1 MTPLDQYGW
10 LRYSHACT
18 SIEIPQDLTLGRIA
32 SIKGFKYYTWTE
44 QGELECDLSGRLLYL
59 PPPDHPKIGDWVTL
73 MVYDT
78 TGYII
83 GVLPRYNA
91 LSRRNPGTTAE
102 RQLLAANVD
111 AALVVQGLDR
121 DFNIMR
127 LERYLVQLAACNVPA
142 LVVLNKADLVD
153 DTQPYIDAVQN
164 LGRQVPALCCST
176 RTGMGMRAL
185 QEELLQP
192 GHTYV
197 LIGSS
202 GVGKSSLLNALLDDT
217 QQATGTTSDSNQKGR
232 HTTTTRDLFRLP
244 NDSLL
249 IDTPGMR
256 EFGVTGSGET
266 PSEDLFPVIQT
277 LAIDCRFTDCRHLDE
292 QGCAVLAALH
302 DGTLPDAVY
311 YSYLKLK
318 KEMRRFEIDVSDK
331 KRLNK
336 QFGKITRE
344 VKNHRKRFKY

>member
-10 LRYSHACT
+10 LRYSHSCT
-18 SIEIPQDLTLGRIA
+18 SIEIPQDLTVGRIV
-32 SIKGFKYYTWTE
+32 SIKGFKYYTRTE
-44 QGELECDLSGRLLYL
+44 QSELECELSGRLLYL
-59 PPPDHPKIGDWVTL
+59 PPTDHPKIGDWVTL
-73 MVYDT
+73 MVYDI

-91 LSRRNPGTTAE
+91 LSRRNPGTTTE

-127 LERYLVQLAACNVPA
+127 LERYLVQLAACNVPT
-142 LVVLNKADLVD
+142 LVLLNKADLVD

-164 LGRQVPALCCST
+164 LGRQVPVLCCST
-176 RTGMGMRAL
+176 HIGMGMRAL
-185 QEELLQP
+185 QDELLLP
-192 GHTYV
+192 AHTYV

-202 GVGKSSLLNALLDDT
+202 GVGKSSLLNALLADT
-217 QQATGTTSDSNQKGR
+217 QQTTGIISDASQKGR

-244 NDSLL
+244 NGSLL

-266 PSEDLFPVIQT
+266 PSEDLFPVIQA
-277 LAIDCRFTDCRHLDE
+277 LAVDCRFTDCQHLDE

-302 DGTLPDAVY
+302 DGALPDAVY
-311 YSYLKLK
+311 DSYLKLK
-318 KEMRRFEIDVSDK
+318 KEMRRFEIDVSAK

-336 QFGKITRE
+336 QFGKIARE
-344 VKNHRKRFKY
+344 AKNHRKRYKY

>member
-1 MTPLDQYGW
+1 MTLLDQYGW
-10 LRYSHACT
+10 LRYSHTYA
-18 SIEIPQDLTLGRIA
+18 SLEIPQDLTVGRIV
-32 SIKGFKYYTWTE
+32 SIKGFKYYTRTE

-59 PPPDHPKIGDWVTL
+59 PPTDHPKVGDWVTL

-78 TGYII
+78 AGYII
-83 GVLPRYNA
+83 GVLPRHNV

-127 LERYLVQLAACNVPA
+127 LERYLVQLAACDVPA
-142 LVVLNKADLVD
+142 LVVLNKADLVE

-164 LGRQVPALCCST
+164 LGRQVPVLCCST
-176 RTGMGMRAL
+176 HTGMGMRAL
-185 QEELLQP
+185 QDELLQP

-202 GVGKSSLLNALLDDT
+202 GVGKSSLLNALLADIR
-217 QQATGTTSDSNQKGR
+217 QATGTTSDANQKGR

-244 NDSLL
+244 NGSLL

-256 EFGVTGSGET
+256 EFGVTGGGET
-266 PSEDLFPVIQT
+266 SSEDLFPVIHT
-277 LAIDCRFTDCRHLDE
+277 LAAHCRFTDCQHLDE

-302 DGTLPDAVY
+302 DGSLSDAVY
-311 YSYLKLK
+311 DSYLKLK

-331 KRLNK
+331 KRINK
-336 QFGKITRE
+336 QFGKIARE
-344 VKNHRKRFKY
+344 AKNHRKKYKF

>member
-10 LRYSHACT
+10 LRYSHSCT
-18 SIEIPQDLTLGRIA
+18 SIEIPQDLTVGRIV
-32 SIKGFKYYTWTE
+32 SIKGFKYYTRTE

-59 PPPDHPKIGDWVTL
+59 PSADHPKVGDWVTL

-91 LSRRNPGTTAE
+91 LSRRNPGTTAAL
-102 RQLLAANVD
+102 QLLAANVD
-111 AALVVQGLDR
+111 AALVVQSLDSN
-121 DFNIMR
+121 FNIMR
-127 LERYLVQLAACNVPA
+127 LERYLVQLAACNVPGH
-142 LVVLNKADLVD
+142 VVLNKADLVD
-153 DTQPYIDAVQN
+153 DTQPYSDAVHK
-164 LGRQVPALCCST
+164 LGRQVTVLCCST

-185 QEELLQP
+185 QDEVLQS
-192 GHTYV
+192 GRTYV

-202 GVGKSSLLNALLDDT
+202 GVGKSSLLNALSDNT
-217 QQATGTTSDSNQKGR
+217 QQATGTTSDANQKGR

-244 NDSLL
+244 NGSLL

-256 EFGVTGSGET
+256 EFGVTGSSET
-266 PSEDLFPVIQT
+266 PSEDLFPVIQGF
-277 LAIDCRFTDCRHLDE
+277 AAHCRFTDCQHLNE

-311 YSYLKLK
+311 DSYLKLK

-344 VKNHRKRFKY
+344 ARNHRKRYKY